1 MSADRFGRT
10 EFRRGVF
17 SEGIKTALSG
27 EAGVGVYTNYAGTP
41 VIGAYRFIAARD
53 IALLVEL
60 RQDEAF
66 APARRLVA
74 TILGIGILS
83 ALLLTGVVVLIARQ
97 IARPVLAIA
106 QAATSVAEGDC
117 TTVAPVLTN
126 DEVGVLATAFNE
138 MTARLQSLYTNLN
151 EQVQATT
158 HTMVALE
165 ESQHLLQAITDNS
178 TALIAVTDPENRFL
192 LINRNFEAV
201 LGRPQSEALG
211 HTPADVLPRRSL
223 RPMLS

>member
-1 MSADRFGRT
+1 VSADRFGRT

-17 SEGIKTALSG
+17 SEDIKTALSG
-27 EAGVGVYTNYAGTP
+27 EAGVEVYTNYAGTP
-41 VIGAYRFIAARD
+41 VISAYRFIAARD

-83 ALLLTGVVVLIARQ
+83 ALLLTGIVVLIARQ
-97 IARPVLAIA
+97 IARPALAIA
-106 QAATSVAEGDC
+106 QAATSVAKGDC
-117 TTVAPVLTN
+117 TTVAPVLTD

-158 HTMVALE
+158 HTMVA
-165 ESQHLLQAITDNS
+165 SRKASIFFRPSRIT
-178 TALIAVTDPENRFL
+178 P
-192 LINRNFEAV
+192 
-201 LGRPQSEALG
+201 P
-211 HTPADVLPRRSL
+211 P
-223 RPMLS
+223 